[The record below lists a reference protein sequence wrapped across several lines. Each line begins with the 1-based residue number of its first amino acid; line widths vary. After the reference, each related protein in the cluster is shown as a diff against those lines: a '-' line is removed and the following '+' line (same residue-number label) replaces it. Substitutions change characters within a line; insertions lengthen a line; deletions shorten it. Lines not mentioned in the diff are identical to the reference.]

1 MIRGHCIAALLV
13 CAWCTLHLKWEPVWL
28 NSFVVFISSHQP
40 LNSTPFENKCRML
53 VLAESSIFSVC
64 LFTSQL
70 SNSHH
75 SQLHLF
81 DIIKI
86 MWIATKNSTKCCF
99 NYFRFLIKLVIKMS
113 TWIGWKF
120 FIWELLCLQTAVQ
133 KDISHL
139 RKCLYFFNFF
149 LTPGYAVPGQKN
161 SSKMTISKLL
171 CIDRHRSHESGCL
184 LVNN

>member
-28 NSFVVFISSHQP
+28 NSFVVFISSH
-40 LNSTPFENKCRML
+40 STPIENKRRML

-113 TWIGWKF
+113 
-120 FIWELLCLQTAVQ
+120 LLGLVE
-133 KDISHL
+133 
-139 RKCLYFFNFF
+139 NFSYESF
-149 LTPGYAVPGQKN
+149 YAY
-161 SSKMTISKLL
+161 KLL
-171 CIDRHRSHESGCL
+171 CNFLNSWICSSGAKK
-184 LVNN
+184 NPQKWRFPSYYA

>member
-1 MIRGHCIAALLV
+1 MHCCIAGV
-13 CAWCTLHLKWEPVWL
+13 CMVHSPSQVRTSLIELFCCVY
-28 NSFVVFISSHQP
+28 IQP
-40 LNSTPFENKCRML
+40 LNSTPIENKRRML

-113 TWIGWKF
+113 
-120 FIWELLCLQTAVQ
+120 LLGLVE
-133 KDISHL
+133 
-139 RKCLYFFNFF
+139 NFSYESF
-149 LTPGYAVPGQKN
+149 YAY
-161 SSKMTISKLL
+161 KLL
-171 CIDRHRSHESGCL
+171 CNFLNSWICSSGAKK
-184 LVNN
+184 NPPK